1 MNTEKNGFKLNIP
14 NALSL
19 YRLCSFPFVLFVIF
33 THHQLL
39 FIWLFSINLVTDILD
54 GFIARTF
61 NMKTKTGAKL
71 DSYADIGSVI
81 LAVAGVY
88 MFRWDGFAANPFPFF
103 LYLFFYF
110 FSLIYG
116 FIKYKQIPGFHMYS
130 FKFMGYLQGSFLF
143 VTFVFGFNDLF
154 YSITMYLG
162 VLACIEEL
170 ILIYILP
177 KPILNAKGLY
187 WVLKDKKH

>member
-1 MNTEKNGFKLNIP
+1 MNTEKEGLKWNIP
-14 NALSL
+14 NVLSL

-61 NMKTKTGAKL
+61 NMQTKIGAKL
-71 DSYADIGSVI
+71 DSYADVGSVI
-81 LAVAGVY
+81 LAIAGVY

-110 FSLIYG
+110 LCLIYA

-130 FKFMGYLQGSFLF
+130 FKFMGYLQGAFLF
-143 VTFVFGFNDLF
+143 VTFVYNFYDLF

-170 ILIYILP
+170 ILISILP

-187 WVLKDKKH
+187 WVLKYKKH